1 MPIRLTTFDIDKFF
15 NTKKVATTYITPS
28 LTFKLL
34 INILFNEIFT
44 ILFQNVL
51 FENANQKLVVSVSY
65 LVVYFLVPHFGTL
78 QLNALYYKVQIHL
91 LNQLETLKNWFGKLI
106 FCPFRIFMFNILNE
120 QAKSINDTIFDIQI
134 NYSPKAN
141 LSVNQ

>member
-1 MPIRLTTFDIDKFF
+1 M
-15 NTKKVATTYITPS
+15 
-28 LTFKLL
+28 
-34 INILFNEIFT
+34 INKLFNEIFT

-78 QLNALYYKVQIHL
+78 QLYVLDYKVQIHL
-91 LNQLETLKNWFGKLI
+91 LNQLQTLKIWFGKQF

-120 QAKSINDTIFDIQI
+120 QSKSINDTVFDIQI